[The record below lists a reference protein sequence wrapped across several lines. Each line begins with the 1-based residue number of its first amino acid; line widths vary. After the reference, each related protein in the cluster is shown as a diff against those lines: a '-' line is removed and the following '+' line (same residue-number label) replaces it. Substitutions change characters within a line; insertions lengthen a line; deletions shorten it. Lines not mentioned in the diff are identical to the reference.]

1 MIQITLTRFQ
11 VTQRGYSRYD
21 VYKACWKTLPD
32 DNCHPI
38 TGYMAGAAKLMKTQ
52 KNQPQ
57 AWSFGNWKSTKN
69 VSNHKDNWNSATAI
83 GLEYRGKDL
92 AAKAQALHDAADE
105 LGYAHAI
112 FNTMTRKGE
121 ATISIMFPLTETIN
135 EGQYAR
141 LAKVLMCELGVYLA
155 ADGNCAMTH
164 LFHIHEDAQVIQ
176 YEGAVLAPKAKIK
189 ETRDLYQSKDPNEF
203 CVGGKRA
210 IPHLVDPIITSH
222 DGLFT
227 WATTPAEKAQ
237 QLEADL
243 LLKSIGVHLPK

>member
-1 MIQITLTRFQ
+1 MIQLTLTRFH
-11 VTQRGYSRYD
+11 VTQRGYSRCD
-21 VYKACWKTLPD
+21 AYKACWKTLPD

-38 TGYMAGAAKLMKTQ
+38 AGYMAGAIELMKTQ
-52 KNQPQ
+52 DDQPQ

-69 VSNHKDNWNSATAI
+69 VNNHKDNWIEATAI
-83 GLEYRGKDL
+83 GLEYHGKDL
-92 AAKAQALHDAADE
+92 AAKAQALHDAAE
-105 LGYAHAI
+105 ALGYAHAI
-112 FNTMTRKGE
+112 FDTMSRKGD
-121 ATISIMFPLTETIN
+121 ASVTIMFPLSEAIN

-141 LAKVLMCELGVYLA
+141 LAKVLMCEINEYRA

-164 LFHIHEDAQVIQ
+164 LFHIHPETTIMA

-222 DGLFT
+222 DGLFS